1 MHVYCEICYSII
13 DIYIAETTQ
22 SNHFKTYLNDY
33 CTSFSDI
40 WTEMWCFCLCEC
52 SRMWSGF
59 RDLFCGRIVRR
70 VKSYMFLSE
79 SARFGPPSHRHTQ
92 KSISPRG
99 VSQVYHVPQVNLA
112 QTDAVKNTQS
122 AQWNTILPIIQSWN
136 HSLTFCLNTELY
148 SIRCLQRRTH
158 VHFH

>member
-1 MHVYCEICYSII
+1 MHLYCEICYSII

-70 VKSYMFLSE
+70 VKSYVSFRERTL
-79 SARFGPPSHRHTQ
+79 RPP
-92 KSISPRG
+92 ISPPHTKEHFTQGGFSG
-99 VSQVYHVPQVNLA
+99 VSRSSGEPGPNRCCEEHTICPM
-112 QTDAVKNTQS
+112 KHHS
-122 AQWNTILPIIQSWN
+122 ILPIIQSWN
-136 HSLTFCLNTELY
+136 Y
-148 SIRCLQRRTH
+148 RR
-158 VHFH
+158 VLLSA